1 MGLFSRKTK
10 KDDFQQ
16 ANLSEVT
23 LSNVV
28 SYQLAQQVDCTGY
41 SCPRPQMMTKKAVN
55 VAQTNDVVEII
66 VDNPSSM
73 EAVSPM
79 VHKSGLPLWKQKQII
94 TPGESTLEKIDSALD
109 KDMKQL
115 SIDKIYC
122 SPQLCLKHSCLGL
135 CFYLSNAQ
143 HVFIT

>member
-1 MGLFSRKTK
+1 MGLFSSKTK

-16 ANLSEVT
+16 VNFPEVT
-23 LSNVV
+23 LSDRV
-28 SYQLAQQVDCTGY
+28 SHQLAQQVDCTGI
-41 SCPRPQMMTKKAVN
+41 SCPRPQMMTKKTVN
-55 VAQTNDVVEII
+55 GTQTNDVVEII

-122 SPQLCLKHSCLGL
+122 SRQL
-135 CFYLSNAQ
+135 
-143 HVFIT
+143 